1 MARKTVEIKLT
12 LPIEVASDLELL
24 LFDPVRG
31 KMHYG
36 VRSHLITDLLREWIE
51 EKKRKENGA

>member
-1 MARKTVEIKLT
+1 MARKTVEVKLT

-31 KMHYG
+31 KIEYG
-36 VRSHLITDLLREWIE
+36 ARSHLITDLLRGWIE
-51 EKKRKENGA
+51 AEKRKENGA